1 MGMTGQ
7 ALKDLSRPVWGFVD
21 CGGGENVLG
30 LFYEPYVVDGMQATE
45 NHTLPQ
51 PGERGCWK

>member
-1 MGMTGQ
+1 MTGQ
-7 ALKDLSRPVWGFVD
+7 ALKDLSRPVLGFVD